1 MIVAQISARKILVSD
16 IFKVRIKVFQPFLE
30 LLIKQ
35 ISQVKIDKIKWEF
48 LTSSGEKMSNIMYD
62 RIISIHSLIPSLPST
77 TMNGKI
83 LLKNSSKNQK
93 FCFPISAY
101 ISNFDQITISVLK
114 RKCFQIYTSAW
125 RLSGG
130 KLFLFIENL
139 SKGIHYIVE
148 K

>member
-1 MIVAQISARKILVSD
+1 MGIPNFIRGED
-16 IFKVRIKVFQPFLE
+16 
-30 LLIKQ
+30 
-35 ISQVKIDKIKWEF
+35 VKHII
-48 LTSSGEKMSNIMYD
+48 
-62 RIISIHSLIPSLPST
+62 IISILSSLIPSLPP

-148 K
+148 KWFCAWTVPPGKTLSVFLSESKLLIN

>member
-1 MIVAQISARKILVSD
+1 MGIPNFITGEDVKHY
-16 IFKVRIKVFQPFLE
+16 RIQSYQYIP
-30 LLIKQ
+30 
-35 ISQVKIDKIKWEF
+35 S
-48 LTSSGEKMSNIMYD
+48 
-62 RIISIHSLIPSLPST
+62 SLIPGLPP

>member
-1 MIVAQISARKILVSD
+1 MIVAQISSRKILVSD
-16 IFKVRIKVFQPFLE
+16 IFKVRIKVCQPFLE

-48 LTSSGEKMSNIMYD
+48 QTISREWMSNIIGYHHFNTVLFNS
-62 RIISIHSLIPSLPST
+62 RFST
-77 TMNGKI
+77 NGKI